1 MFKSS
6 ANGDTAGMQPVFDKN
21 KGPRAVG
28 SSSTAWTLPPCQVTV
43 RPKDRGRFWGEVKAK
58 VEGLS
63 DGADTGAGPA
73 VSGVQLAPSQVPASD
88 PVGPTGQDM
97 AGAAASSEG
106 LQAFPVLQGA
116 THNTYQPLAWQALT
130 ELRDA
135 VGKYGLGSAEV
146 MQVLRY
152 FNASLLTPFD
162 IRSLARTLFLP
173 VEYDFFEHKWTQLAV
188 RAVERN
194 ATLGPG
200 DPRRMVN
207 PDMLM
212 GTGNYTRAEGQAGF
226 EPLVQEQ
233 CQQTGMAA
241 LVQTLQLATPQ
252 QSFATIVQGVDE
264 SFLCFAGWLTAAVE
278 KQFGKRNV
286 EREGET
292 RADTNVSASAPT
304 NGDLLSRLAASTHG
318 SAGVDVCTAESVVI
332 DSEKI
337 HKVPLDAFGP
347 LGDGM
352 SAFLMGRSSATI
364 QGSMVHLGLIDAD
377 FLGQIHAMVSTPTP
391 PLTIPKGTQI
401 AQLVP
406 FKSSVS
412 RTEDQSRGD
421 GDFGSTGPPQVHW
434 TAVLTK
440 DRPETLCTVSMAGAM
455 PLEIHLCSL
464 LDTRADVSI
473 LFLAA
478 WPSQWPLSLA
488 KTLIAGCENRQWS
501 CLCLTADDRPR
512 GSQCPE
518 LEDHDCEKDQLPV
531 NLEILQD
538 LLLQLDSY
546 CQEINMQTPEVY
558 VQKGDRGVLSMGRD
572 GIHLRILKEL
582 ADDIAKPLSIIFE
595 QSWESRE
602 VPADW
607 KLVNVVLI
615 FKKGK
620 TEDPGNYRPASR
632 GKNGARA
639 LRESHFNASSSGVPK
654 NSEPPPPALLELDQP
669 CPAIAASS
677 PMEIQEDAKIHLQ
690 PMEETHTGAVA
701 EDSERAALMGAWHLA
716 RVNPLQGAVR
726 NLQRN
731 EDFMTD
737 ANLRVQ
743 DIARHGGRVA
753 EVHGN
758 SSDSTGNYD
767 NSGAKHLK
775 ELGGGVPGVRENQ
788 KNGKMWQDLAAL
800 RREADVARAL
810 PVA

>member
-1 MFKSS
+1 MR
-6 ANGDTAGMQPVFDKN
+6 PVFDKS
-21 KGPRAVG
+21 KGPIR
-28 SSSTAWTLPPCQVTV
+28 
-43 RPKDRGRFWGEVKAK
+43 
-58 VEGLS
+58 
-63 DGADTGAGPA
+63 
-73 VSGVQLAPSQVPASD
+73 
-88 PVGPTGQDM
+88 QDK

-152 FNASLLTPFD
+152 FNASLLMPFD
-162 IRSLARTLFLP
+162 IRSLARTLFPP
-173 VEYDFFEHKWTQLAV
+173 VKYDIFEHKWTQLAF
-188 RAVERN
+188 RAVEWN

-318 SAGVDVCTAESVVI
+318 SAGVDVCTAKSVVI

-352 SAFLMGRSSATI
+352 SAFLMGKSSATI
-364 QGSMVHLGLIDAD
+364 QGIMVHLGLIVAD
-377 FLGQIHAMVSTPTP
+377 FSGQIHAMVSTPTP

-412 RTEDQSRGD
+412 RTEDRSRGD
-421 GDFGSTGPPQVHW
+421 GGFGSTGPPQVRW

-440 DRPETLCTVSMAGAM
+440 DRPETLCTVSMAGAT
-455 PLEIHLCSL
+455 PSEIHLCSL
-464 LDTRADVSI
+464 LDTRADVDRPI
-473 LFLAA
+473 
-478 WPSQWPLSLA
+478 WENQWPLPHDKLVALHELVQAQLDQGHLEPSTSPWNTPVFCIKKKSGKWRLLQDLRKINA
-488 KTLIAGCENRQWS
+488 LMEGMGTLQVGIPSPTMLPADWPVLIVDLKDCFFTIP
-501 CLCLTADDRPR
+501 LHPDDRPKFAFTVPTINNAEPA
-512 GSQCPE
+512 QWYQW
-518 LEDHDCEKDQLPV
+518 KFLPQGMQNFPV
-531 NLEILQD
+531 L
-538 LLLQLDSY
+538 
-546 CQEINMQTPEVY
+546 CQWY
-558 VQKGDRGVLSMGRD
+558 
-572 GIHLRILKEL
+572 
-582 ADDIAKPLSIIFE
+582 
-595 QSWESRE
+595 
-602 VPADW
+602 
-607 KLVNVVLI
+607 
-615 FKKGK
+615 
-620 TEDPGNYRPASR
+620 
-632 GKNGARA
+632 
-639 LRESHFNASSSGVPK
+639 
-654 NSEPPPPALLELDQP
+654 
-669 CPAIAASS
+669 
-677 PMEIQEDAKIHLQ
+677 
-690 PMEETHTGAVA
+690 
-701 EDSERAALMGAWHLA
+701 
-716 RVNPLQGAVR
+716 
-726 NLQRN
+726 
-731 EDFMTD
+731 
-737 ANLRVQ
+737 
-743 DIARHGGRVA
+743 
-753 EVHGN
+753 
-758 SSDSTGNYD
+758 
-767 NSGAKHLK
+767 
-775 ELGGGVPGVRENQ
+775 
-788 KNGKMWQDLAAL
+788 
-800 RREADVARAL
+800 VARAL
-810 PVA
+810 SGVRKQFPDAHIYHYMDDILVAAPTQDELLRIQPQLLNALHSHGLQVAPEKVQQQPPWKYLGVKILERTIRHQEVQFVQSLKTLNDAQKLASDGEQQPRAKVRVRNLVTKQWEGPYDLIAMGRGYVCVSTDTGTRWLPSKCVRPDLRPQRQNSADRQGGSRDQLESHQVDESSSDHSDDSSTDSD